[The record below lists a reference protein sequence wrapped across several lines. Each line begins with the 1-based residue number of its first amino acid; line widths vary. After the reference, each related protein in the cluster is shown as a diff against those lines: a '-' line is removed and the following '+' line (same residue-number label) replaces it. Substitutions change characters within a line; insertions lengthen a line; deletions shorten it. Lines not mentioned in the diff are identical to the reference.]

1 MKTPHGRFQMA
12 PGKPKFLPAGCSSSA
27 SWLLCGVIL
36 ASFPWPGSPSWSLF
50 SLQALGEFVL
60 VEKDVRI
67 KKKGKIFSLN
77 EGYAKYFDAATTEY
91 VQRKKFPEVSEES
104 RDNSREQAVSV
115 VCWVKD
121 TFVSLFTA
129 LVYLSLMDSAVL
141 HKPSIFFVPENY
153 TLKLYSPVQSLWEF
167 VKKSHF

>member
-36 ASFPWPGSPSWSLF
+36 ASFPWLGSPSWSLF

-91 VQRKKFPEVSEES
+91 VQKKKFPEVSEES
-104 RDNSREQAVSV
+104 PGQQQGAGCLSGHCLQLWST
-115 VCWVKD
+115 WVWWILP
-121 TFVSLFTA
+121 FFINHQSSL
-129 LVYLSLMDSAVL
+129 YL
-141 HKPSIFFVPENY
+141 KITY
-153 TLKLYSPVQSLWEF
+153 QKLYSPVQSLWEF